1 MQIARFRYFLEVA
14 RQHSITGAAHQ
25 CFISQTAMS
34 HQMDAL
40 EAELGLRLLIRSK
53 TGTGLTQE
61 GEQLVPL
68 AEKLV
73 RDYEQLIS
81 EMEALSDRKKRL
93 TVAYTGPMEKE
104 ILRKAIQAYR
114 LKHPG
119 TQIGIRQLPMAE
131 TGQALQTGDVDIV
144 LTIPG
149 EISIQGVRSVNIMRK
164 SILAAIGDPD
174 PLCRKKQVTIQEL
187 KMRPVV
193 LLQEA
198 SAHAPR
204 VIADW
209 LLQAGWKRDQII
221 YADTIESQLL
231 MVCLGQGI
239 TFMPEGEYGEGIHLI
254 PMDTK
259 MEHRTDAYYLCDTGE
274 IRELVQIL
282 RDAVHM

>member
-14 RQHSITGAAHQ
+14 RQHSITGAAYQ

-53 TGTGLTQE
+53 TGTGLTKE

-73 RDYEQLIS
+73 SDYDQLIS
-81 EMEALSDRKKRL
+81 AMETLSDRRSRL
-93 TVAYTGPMEKE
+93 TVSYTGPMEKD
-104 ILRKAIQAYR
+104 ILRRAIQAYR
-114 LKHPG
+114 VKHPG

-164 SILAAIGDPD
+164 SILAAN
-174 PLCRKKQVTIQEL
+174 
-187 KMRPVV
+187 
-193 LLQEA
+193 
-198 SAHAPR
+198 
-204 VIADW
+204 
-209 LLQAGWKRDQII
+209 
-221 YADTIESQLL
+221 
-231 MVCLGQGI
+231 
-239 TFMPEGEYGEGIHLI
+239 
-254 PMDTK
+254 
-259 MEHRTDAYYLCDTGE
+259 
-274 IRELVQIL
+274 
-282 RDAVHM
+282 

>member
-114 LKHPG
+114 L
-119 TQIGIRQLPMAE
+119 E
-131 TGQALQTGDVDIV
+131 TRLRAYIFEL
-144 LTIPG
+144 
-149 EISIQGVRSVNIMRK
+149 GV
-164 SILAAIGDPD
+164 
-174 PLCRKKQVTIQEL
+174 
-187 KMRPVV
+187 
-193 LLQEA
+193 
-198 SAHAPR
+198 
-204 VIADW
+204 
-209 LLQAGWKRDQII
+209 
-221 YADTIESQLL
+221 
-231 MVCLGQGI
+231 
-239 TFMPEGEYGEGIHLI
+239 
-254 PMDTK
+254 
-259 MEHRTDAYYLCDTGE
+259 
-274 IRELVQIL
+274 
-282 RDAVHM
+282 